1 VDDAIDRQSS
11 AILATALASR
21 QERKLAQAVGLVS
34 LLLFA
39 AATPWARLPLTQ
51 VWAFIP
57 IYESALIL
65 VDLITVVLLFG
76 QFWITRSWALLV
88 LASAYLFTA
97 SATVAHALTFPG
109 LFAPSGL
116 LGAGPQST
124 AWIYMFWHGGFPLFV
139 VAYVLLRGSRF
150 KPVRSRDRVLAAAAA
165 STMALGAAVAVALFA
180 TAGQDLLPSIMQ
192 GNRYTPTMIVVVS
205 SVWLASLVA
214 LALLL
219 VRRRPYTVLDL
230 WLAVTLSAWL
240 FDIALAAVLNAGR
253 FDLGFYTGRV
263 YGLLAAS
270 FVLVRLLLD
279 NSALYARLAN
289 AHATE
294 QQRSRELDQ
303 LAQQLRAAN
312 SWLSESNRRLEEQ
325 SRFKSEFLANMSHE
339 LRTPLNAIIGF
350 SELLNNGMAG
360 ELSETQRSFA
370 GHIFQS
376 GHHLLSLINDILDL
390 SKIEAGKVE
399 IALESVALEPALAET
414 TAMVHEHAKARGIT
428 VTLDVC
434 ANPGTLQADRR
445 RFKQIVLNLLSN
457 AIKFSPYGGQVRL
470 AVDVVDRTHAE
481 TALPGFQSGMRMPL
495 PPSDF
500 SRFVE
505 ISVSDHGIGISSDD
519 IHKLFKPFTQLSN
532 AVTRKAEGTGLGL
545 VMVQR
550 LVELHGGAV
559 AVTSEAGRGS
569 CFTAWLPWRHEETPA
584 QDRPIE
590 AANAPHAR
598 PLALVIEDN
607 AEAAFLMTAQ
617 LETLGFAVR
626 RVTSAEEA
634 LALVSELTPSLI
646 TLDIRLPG
654 MDGWEFLVR
663 RKDIA
668 PWENV
673 PVVVVSVVAEQGH
686 GFSLGASLVLQK
698 PVAWNAFAKGLERLG
713 LVPDGGR
720 DVTVLIIDDDPAA
733 VELLATQLLQR
744 NYVVL
749 RALGGREGIELA
761 RRFHPQLIALDL
773 EMPEV
778 TGFDVVQA
786 LKHDNATAHLP
797 IVVVTARDLS
807 AADRARLNGQILSLV
822 GKSDFNHGWFAGEV
836 QRALA
841 HGGWQD
847 LKHCN

>member
-1 VDDAIDRQSS
+1 VDNDIDWQPSKT
-11 AILATALASR
+11 LATSLASR
-21 QERKLAQAVGLVS
+21 QERKLAQTVGLIS

-39 AATPWARLPLTQ
+39 AAVPWAQVPLAQ

-57 IYESALIL
+57 VYESALIL

-76 QFWITRSWALLV
+76 QFWITRSWALLA
-88 LASAYLFTA
+88 LTSGYLFTA
-97 SATVAHALTFPG
+97 CSTVVHALTFPG

-116 LGAGPQST
+116 LGAGPQTT

-139 VAYVLLRGSRF
+139 AAYVFLRGSRF
-150 KPVRSRDRVLAAAAA
+150 ESVRSGGRALAAAAA
-165 STMALGAAVAVALFA
+165 CASALSAAVAIALIA
-180 TAGQDLLPSIMQ
+180 TAGQALLPSIMQ
-192 GNRYTPTMIVVVS
+192 GNHYTPTMIMVVA

-214 LALLL
+214 LILLL
-219 VRRRPYTVLDL
+219 VRRRPYSVLDL

-240 FDIALAAVLNAGR
+240 FDIALSAVLNAGR
-253 FDLGFYTGRV
+253 FDLGFYTGRI

-279 NSALYARLAN
+279 NSALYARLAS
-289 AHATE
+289 AYATE
-294 QQRSRELDQ
+294 QRRSEELDQ
-303 LAQQLRAAN
+303 LAKQLRAAN
-312 SWLSESNRRLEEQ
+312 AWMTESNRRLEEQ

-350 SELLNNGMAG
+350 SELLKNGMAG

-399 IALESVALEPALAET
+399 ITLESVVLESALAE
-414 TAMVHEHAKARGIT
+414 AMAMTHELAKARGVT
-428 VTLDVC
+428 VALDVRTS
-434 ANPGTLQADRR
+434 PGTLHIDRR

-457 AIKFSPYGGQVRL
+457 AIKFSPNGGQVRL
-470 AVDVVDRTHAE
+470 VVDLVDRAHAE
-481 TALPGFQSGMRMPL
+481 TALPGFKSGVRMPL

-505 ISVSDHGIGISSDD
+505 LSVSDHGIGIPSAD
-519 IHKLFKPFTQLSN
+519 IHALFKPFTQLSN
-532 AVTRKAEGTGLGL
+532 AVTHRAEGTGLGL

-559 AVTSEAGRGS
+559 AVTSEAGHGS
-569 CFTAWLPWRHEETPA
+569 CFTAWLPWRHEEA
-584 QDRPIE
+584 QAGLIE
-590 AANAPHAR
+590 TARAPHAR

-617 LETLGFAVR
+617 LEALGFSVR
-626 RVTSAEEA
+626 CVASAEEA
-634 LALVSELTPSLI
+634 LALVSEITPTLI
-646 TLDIRLPG
+646 TLDVRLPG
-654 MDGWEFLVR
+654 MDGWEFLIR
-663 RKDIA
+663 RKDI
-668 PWENV
+668 PRWENV
-673 PVVVVSVVAEQGH
+673 PVVVVSVVAEQGK

-698 PVAWNAFAKGLERLG
+698 PVAWDTFAKGLERLG
-713 LVPDGGR
+713 LAPDGGR
-720 DVTVLIIDDDPAA
+720 NVTVLIVDDDPVAI
-733 VELLATQLLQR
+733 ELLATQLLQR

-778 TGFDVVQA
+778 SGFDVVQA
-786 LKHDNATAHLP
+786 LKQDNATAHVP
-797 IVVVTARDLS
+797 IMVVTARDLS
-807 AADRARLNGQILSLV
+807 AADRTRLNGQILSLV
-822 GKSDFNHGWFAGEV
+822 KKSDLDQGWFSDEV

-841 HGGWQD
+841 GGGISAC
-847 LKHCN
+847 KA